1 MKVNIGAIIFSRTTS
16 SRLPGKA
23 LLPIKKNKTLIEI
36 IIERVKKIKGI
47 DHICLATSDEDSD
60 DILALKVKELG
71 ISVFRGSLN
80 DVMDRSI
87 GASTYY
93 GYTDFLRICGDRPF
107 FDPSIYE
114 ELILTHKANKNDLT
128 TNIFPRTVPRG
139 LSGEIINVQALK
151 EIAQK
156 TTNKKD
162 KEHLTNYF
170 YAKNHNYRLQ
180 NVNQSNIGLPIEYDL
195 TLDDNKDLQKIIWI
209 QENINPQD
217 RFNLKEIMSLN
228 IKWINNKHK

>member
-1 MKVNIGAIIFSRTTS
+1 MKVGGIIFFRMNSK
-16 SRLPGKA
+16 RLPGKA
-23 LLPIKKNKTLIEI
+23 LLKLPSGSTVLETI
-36 IIERVKKIKGI
+36 IDRVEKINQL
-47 DHICLATSDEDSD
+47 DHFCVATSTESSD
-60 DILALKVKELG
+60 DPIFEKAQKKGVE
-71 ISVFRGSLN
+71 VYRGSLN

-107 FDPSIYE
+107 LDPILYE
-114 ELILTHKANKNDLT
+114 ELIHIHKANKNDLT
-128 TNIFPRTVPRG
+128 TNIFPRTVPPG
-139 LSGEIINVQALK
+139 LSGEIINVQILK

-156 TTNKKD
+156 TIDKKD

-170 YAKNHNYRLQ
+170 YKKNHNYRIQ

-195 TLDDNKDLQKIIWI
+195 TLDDNNDLQKIIWI

-217 RFNLKEIMSLN
+217 RFNLKKIMSLN
-228 IKWINNKHK
+228 IKWINIKHK